1 MNLKYTMIIQWS
13 EEDQLYLVQF
23 PEFPGQKFI
32 THGPTY
38 QEAAENG
45 RDALEGLIVQ
55 YCKTI
60 INRSL
65 NPLPYQ
71 RYKPSK
77 SIMFSENHYKI
88 LKELV
93 VGSSRTVTDNRAVK
107 VLVAGIEGFI
117 EAEG

>member
-45 RDALEGLIVQ
+45 RDSLEGLIAVLQ
-55 YCKTI
+55 D
-60 INRSL
+60 N
-65 NPLPYQ
+65 NQPLPQ
-71 RYKPSK
+71 HAALP
-77 SIMFSENHYKI
+77 
-88 LKELV
+88 
-93 VGSSRTVTDNRAVK
+93 TQQTA
-107 VLVAGIEGFI
+107 
-117 EAEG
+117 